1 MVDITTAQPDLNPH
15 CPRRVGP
22 RVPLMYNERMQDA
35 SIQLY
40 TLPTPRPTAASWLP
54 TAVAILSR
62 FFIYVTGAPDRR
74 AVVRAVH
81 AARLALCAVSVSQ
94 NHVSQ
99 NSAPPHKRAVRG
111 TFQMDAARTSAD
123 DTCEHVGV
131 RRAGSYS
138 DNTYLSSLTRI
149 AQSPC
154 STSNLSLTFAY
165 RAPSRHD

>member
-40 TLPTPRPTAASWLP
+40 TLHLQLATYSCSDT
-54 TAVAILSR
+54 SR
-62 FFIYVTGAPDRR
+62 FFTSQAHRT
-74 AVVRAVH
+74 AVH
-81 AARLALCAVSVSQ
+81 GTASGLRCLRCH

-99 NSAPPHKRAVRG
+99 TSAPPTNGPCR